1 MNVKGVLL
9 YSNILIY
16 ISQKLLN
23 FDTLI
28 EQYEYFYCSIISY
41 MEVIRFNFTNTNEK
55 NVVERLFKEF
65 E

>member
-1 MNVKGVLL
+1 MNGKGVLL

-23 FDTLI
+23 FDSLI
-28 EQYEYFYCSIISY
+28 EQYEYFYYSIISY